1 MKTGKETETTNRS
14 GGFRDTLMTRI
25 ASFIVNK
32 RNAFVVLFILACIYS
47 ILSVSKVE
55 VISEL
60 TDYLPDTTETRQGL
74 DIMEEE
80 FQTFGTA
87 KVLVTNITY
96 EKALEE
102 TEALA
107 DIWGISSVDFYD
119 WEEEDDIDDKEKE
132 IGDYYK
138 DASALYTL
146 TFDEEED
153 TELSQRAIAAVRER
167 LSGYQAYFYTT
178 IDKDDDA
185 QLREDMKGILAV
197 AAVIILIVLFF
208 TSGTYM
214 EIVIFLITF
223 LAAILINSGTNY
235 LFGSISF
242 VTNAVA
248 AVLQLA
254 LSIDYAIIFFHRFM
268 EEHETKET
276 LEAVTAALAKA
287 IPEIS
292 SSSLT
297 TVSGMVALMFMQ
309 FGIGMDLGR
318 VLTKAIVISL
328 LTVFLLMPALIV
340 MFSRSIEKTAHRSF
354 VPRITLWGKMIVRM
368 RYPGL
373 ILFIGVMVGGCILS
387 GRCEYVYD
395 HDSIQAARMNEYLT
409 AKSRISQ
416 SFDVAGTM
424 AVVVPKGDYPS
435 EAKVIEKLREV
446 DMVDSVTGLSDIE
459 VDDEGKYI
467 LVDSLNPREFA
478 EVADLDL
485 DVVRL
490 LYRFYAFDQKQYGAF
505 IRELDSYRIPV
516 IDMIDF
522 IYDQKEHGGLD
533 LGEELSE
540 DVDDLHRQVTDARE
554 QLEGENYAR
563 IVFTMLG
570 PVEGREVF
578 ERIDEVRSIAEEY
591 YDEVYVVGNS
601 TSDYDLSKSFQT
613 DNIKISVLTALFVG
627 IILLFTFQSAG
638 LPILL
643 VLTIQSSI
651 WINFSIPV
659 VRGETMF
666 FLSYLIVSAIQMGA
680 TIDYAI
686 VITSRYMALRETG
699 ENKRDVV
706 IRALNEAFPTIITS
720 GSILTCA
727 GFVVE
732 KLTSNAIISSLGRTL
747 GTGTLISMI
756 LVMTVLPQLLMV
768 FDGWIAKTA
777 FNRGAKD
784 IAVTVVLAALLVPAL
799 PTVSSRA
806 AETESMFQTADD
818 ENIVITSVE
827 ELERFSRACRE
838 ENFSKGKHVSL
849 AADLDMSGAL
859 NEKPFEPIPVFC
871 GSFDGNGYTIRG
883 LAIRQNGSGLGFFR
897 CVEEGAVVENL
908 NIEGELSPQGSR
920 KQIGGIVGVNR
931 GTIRNCTFDGSVMAE
946 EDIGGI
952 AGRNEKNGRIES
964 CVSYAELSG
973 KLHVGGICGNNEG
986 IIIDSSNEGVVNVS
1000 PDAISEDISITDSLT
1015 ISMDMEENRSL
1026 LWKDLHVEKV
1036 YDIGGIAGVSSGM
1049 IENCSNSNLVGYES
1063 VGYNIGGIAG
1073 RSSGRI
1079 VSCENHGR
1087 ITGRKDVGGI
1097 TGQLEPV
1104 LAVDYGDSTLDK
1116 VSGIVDEMMD
1126 TVDSLS
1132 EKIEGTSDQSADIA
1146 DRMETI
1152 LEEIKYL
1159 LRSQKE
1165 IQRERRIEYD
1175 EEAGRYLDDID
1186 DILDQ
1191 FDVEFGSKSADRAEH
1206 RVRTEVSTIRELLGM
1221 LGGDELILSDDEPVE
1236 NLATILQYYAEIVT
1250 QLETQTNDLLIDTD
1264 QMITDRLYGIERGAQ
1279 ELEDQADELL
1289 IAVRDLLSRTR
1300 EYKDQLFDALDGT
1313 DDEVT
1318 AQLDLLYDEFDNLSG
1333 TLDDGKN
1340 QFRREKDEIS
1350 RQADDIK
1357 DTMDTGWDQLKE
1369 ERDELLDDETDLFE
1383 DVSEQMSEMSDG
1395 VILNCTNRGTVA
1407 ADYQGG
1413 GIAGTL
1419 GVEASLDPDED
1430 IRTSGERSIIL
1441 SRTAQ
1446 ACVRGCYNEGRIR
1459 VRKDYAG
1466 GIAGAHWLGLLEDN
1480 QNTGDVLSED
1490 GSYVGG
1496 IAGGSLGIVKGCQ
1509 VMCEV
1514 SGGDHIGG
1522 IVGSGRLVK
1531 DNCSMAVIISEEGES
1546 LGSIAGGRE
1555 DGCDISGN
1563 SYVDEG
1569 LGAVDGV
1576 TYTREARGAS
1586 YEILREEGILPE
1598 EFGRLKVI
1606 FMADGVVVRE
1616 IICDYGESLTEDQ
1629 IPAVPQKKG
1638 FYEKWEDVDLS
1649 SIRKNYRVEAVYHPW
1664 VTTLASSEDSLPEML
1679 AEGEFM
1685 PGACLTVSESDGTE
1699 LRKES
1704 VPAGYRI
1711 DRMLSYKVEDPENAQ
1726 TPETVILHVL
1736 APDADAVGIMTEDGV
1751 ERTEFTRDGSYLV
1764 FESPS
1769 SGSFVILKSWPVW
1782 SMIAAGGA
1790 LFIIVAV
1797 LFRRKKKAKGLNIE
1811 ENTDD

>member
-1 MKTGKETETTNRS
+1 MENHKESESAEPTS
-14 GGFRDTLMTRI
+14 GFRDTLMLQI

-32 RNAFVVLFILACIYS
+32 RNAFVVLFALACIYS
-47 ILSVSKVE
+47 VISISKVE

-80 FQTFGTA
+80 FLTFGTA

-102 TEALA
+102 AKALEE
-107 DIWGISSVDFYD
+107 IRGISSVDFYD
-119 WEEEDDIDDKEKE
+119 WEDEDDADDEEKE

-178 IDKDDDA
+178 VDKDDDA

-197 AAVIILIVLFF
+197 AAGIILVVLIF

-354 VPRITLWGKMIVRM
+354 VPKITLWGKMIVRT

-373 ILFIGVMVGGCILS
+373 ILFIGVMIGGCILS

-395 HDSIQAARMNEYLT
+395 HDSIQAAKMNEYLT

-424 AVVVPKGDYPS
+424 AVVVPKGDYAS
-435 EAKVIEKLREV
+435 EAKIIERLREV
-446 DMVDSVTGLSDIE
+446 DMVDTVTGLSDIE
-459 VDDEGKYI
+459 VDDDGNYI

-485 DVVRL
+485 DVVRI

-505 IRELDSYRIPV
+505 IQELDSYRIPV

-533 LGEELSE
+533 LGEDLSE

-570 PVEGREVF
+570 PVEGQEVF
-578 ERIDEVRSIAEEY
+578 DRIDAIRSIAEEY

-627 IILLFTFQSAG
+627 IILLVTFQSAG

-686 VITSRYMALRETG
+686 VITSRYMALRET
-699 ENKRDVV
+699 EKDKREVV
-706 IRALNEAFPTIITS
+706 VRALNEAFPTIITS

-727 GFVVE
+727 GFVVG

-747 GTGTLISMI
+747 GTGTLISII
-756 LVMTVLPQLLMV
+756 LVMTVLPQLLLV

-777 FNRGAKD
+777 FNRGAKE
-784 IAVTVVLAALLVPAL
+784 IAAAVVLAVLLVPAM
-799 PTVSSRA
+799 PAISSCA
-806 AETESMFQTADD
+806 AETE
-818 ENIVITSVE
+818 IVITSVE
-827 ELERFSRACRE
+827 ELAEFSRACRDQS
-838 ENFSKGKHVSL
+838 FSEGKRVSL
-849 AADLDMSGAL
+849 AADLDVSEILDGAS
-859 NEKPFEPIPVFC
+859 FDPIPVFC
-871 GSFDGNGYTIRG
+871 GSFNGNGHTIRG
-883 LAIRQNGSGLGFFR
+883 LVITQSGSGLGLFR

-908 NIEGELSPQGSR
+908 NIEGKLSPEGSR
-920 KQIGGIVGVNR
+920 KQIGGIAGVNR
-931 GTIRNCTFDGSVMAE
+931 GTIRGCTFDGSIVAE

-952 AGRNEKNGRIES
+952 AGSNEESGRIED

-973 KLHVGGICGNNEG
+973 NQHVGGICGNNEG
-986 IIIDSSNEGVVNVS
+986 FVSASSNEGAVNRS
-1000 PDAISEDISITDSLT
+1000 PDAISGDTAITDSLT
-1015 ISMDMEENRSL
+1015 ISMNLEENRSL
-1026 LWKDLHVEKV
+1026 LWQDLRVEKV
-1036 YDIGGIAGVSSGM
+1036 YDVGGIAGVSSGM
-1049 IENCSNSNLVGYES
+1049 IENCTNGSRVGCES

-1079 VSCENHGR
+1079 VSCENRGE

-1104 LAVDYGDSTLDK
+1104 LAVDYGDSTLDE

-1132 EKIEGTSDQSADIA
+1132 QKIEGTSDQSSDIA

-1186 DILDQ
+1186 DILDK
-1191 FDVEFGSKSADRAEH
+1191 FDVEFGSKSADRAEY
-1206 RVRTEVSTIRELLGM
+1206 RVRSEVSAIRKLLGM
-1221 LGGDELILSDDEPVE
+1221 LGGDELILSEDEPVE
-1236 NLATILQYYAEIVT
+1236 NLATILEYYAEIVT
-1250 QLETQTNDLLIDTD
+1250 ELETQANDLLIDTD
-1264 QMITDRLYGIERGAQ
+1264 QMITDRLYGFERGAQ

-1289 IAVRDLLSRTR
+1289 IAVRDLLTRTR

-1318 AQLDLLYDEFDNLSG
+1318 VQLDLLYDEFDHLSD
-1333 TLDDGKN
+1333 TLEDGKN
-1340 QFRREKDEIS
+1340 QFRQEKDEIS
-1350 RQADDIK
+1350 RQADDMK
-1357 DTMDTGWDQLKE
+1357 DTIDSGREQLKE
-1369 ERDELLDDETDLFE
+1369 ERDDLLDEETDLFE

-1395 VILNCTNRGTVA
+1395 VILNGINRGMIR

-1413 GIAGTL
+1413 GIVGTL
-1419 GVEASLDPDED
+1419 GIESSLDPDTD
-1430 IRTSGERSIIL
+1430 IRTYGERSIIL
-1441 SRTAQ
+1441 SRTAE
-1446 ACVRGCYNEGRIR
+1446 ACVRGCRNDGGIC

-1480 QNTGDVLSED
+1480 QNTGDVESED

-1496 IAGGSLGIVKGCQ
+1496 IAGGSLGTVKGCH

-1514 SGGDHIGG
+1514 SGSDYIGG
-1522 IVGSGRLVK
+1522 IAGSGRLIK
-1531 DNCSMAVIISEEGES
+1531 DNCAMTVIVSEAGEA
-1546 LGSIAGGRE
+1546 LGSIVGGRE
-1555 DGCDISGN
+1555 DDCDISGN
-1563 SYVDEG
+1563 IYVDEG

-1586 YEILREEGILPE
+1586 YEMLRGEGVLPE

-1606 FMADGVVVRE
+1606 FLADGAVVRE
-1616 IICDYGESLTEDQ
+1616 ITCDYGEPLAEEQ
-1629 IPAVPQKKG
+1629 IPAVPKKEG
-1638 FYEKWEDVDLS
+1638 FYERWEDADLS
-1649 SIRKNYRVEAVYHPW
+1649 SVRKNYRIEAVYRPW
-1664 VTTLASSEDSLPEML
+1664 VTTLASSDDTLPEML
-1679 AEGEFM
+1679 AEGAFM
-1685 PGACLTVSESDGTE
+1685 PGAGLKVSETAGADV
-1699 LRKES
+1699 RQES
-1704 VPAGYRI
+1704 GPAGYQIRK
-1711 DRMLSYKVEDPENAQ
+1711 MFSYEIEDPENAQ

-1736 APDADAVGIMTEDGV
+1736 APDADAVGIVTESGVQMTA
-1751 ERTEFTRDGSYLV
+1751 FARDGSYLV
-1764 FESPS
+1764 FESS
-1769 SGSFVILKSWPVW
+1769 ASGSFVILKSWPVW
-1782 SMIAAGGA
+1782 GMIAAGGA
-1790 LFIIVAV
+1790 LLMFAAA
-1797 LFRRKKKAKGLNIE
+1797 LFRRKKKAGSLNTE